1 MSAETTEAKVKDAK
15 YDTATIQEAIMWLQ
29 ENLPTQSI
37 KGNSH
42 CSPNAKL
49 FYMKRFKCFDNYAV
63 ITTTTQTEIRAEV
76 REVLEGEKHILR
88 GSASLPLYCVPQ
100 DTNGNAFKKAETS
113 LIGRALRNIG
123 ILSKNE
129 IKDDENEQTEGK
141 GFQTGGFQNGQQGFQ
156 NGQQGFQTQGFQN
169 GQGGFQ
175 QG

>member
-76 REVLEGEKHILR
+76 REVLEDSSAINFLDLLDEDDIPQASDVIL
-88 GSASLPLYCVPQ
+88 
-100 DTNGNAFKKAETS
+100 
-113 LIGRALRNIG
+113 
-123 ILSKNE
+123 ILSQYVASME
-129 IKDDENEQTEGK
+129 IFHKEHYGLYNSEYQWVIK
-141 GFQTGGFQNGQQGFQ
+141 
-156 NGQQGFQTQGFQN
+156 
-169 GQGGFQ
+169 
-175 QG
+175 